1 MEKTYLTNNNN
12 VEKVKNIIMLMRF
25 PLFKEYIE
33 ELLK

>member
-12 VEKVKNIIMLMRF
+12 VEKVKNIIMFIIF